1 MHILIA
7 PNCMKGSLDA
17 ASFARAIAA
26 GLRKTGGP
34 FRLTML
40 PVADGGDGTAGLLAG
55 YVSAREFV
63 TTVKDPAGRDLHAKW
78 YLGGETA
85 IMDVASASGLA
96 LLETVLHDPLNNSSF
111 GTGQLIDQAVDQGAR
126 KIILGLGGSAT
137 VDGGTGCLEAL
148 GFSFFDNKG
157 RSIPACGAK
166 LEKIK
171 RITLP
176 PAEKLSGLS
185 LTLLCDVL
193 NPLCGPL
200 GAARVFAPQKG
211 AGPGATVQ
219 LERGLENWSMIL
231 KEWSEGAWDDHAMC
245 GAAGGMAAGM
255 EVLTG
260 ATLLHGA
267 EYFLDYTGFDS
278 LLEEADVV
286 ITGEGSLDSQTG
298 HMKAPME
305 VALRASSAGKQVIG
319 IAGKI
324 TDPPAVFQKTYAFQQ
339 EGMSLDY
346 CMENAAI
353 LAEEAAFRAGLDL
366 LASRG

>member
-55 YVSAREFV
+55 YVSAKELV
-63 TTVKDPAGRDLHAKW
+63 ATVKDPAGRDLHAKW
-78 YLGGETA
+78 YLSDETA
-85 IMDVASASGLA
+85 IMDMASASGLA
-96 LLETVLHDPLNNSSF
+96 LLDSVLHDPLINSSF
-111 GTGQLIDQAVDQGAR
+111 GTGQLIDNAVARGAR

-148 GFSFFDNKG
+148 GFNFYDKNG
-157 RSIPACGAK
+157 RRIPASGAK
-166 LEKIK
+166 LEKIQH
-171 RITLP
+171 ITPP
-176 PAEKLSGLS
+176 PAEKLTGLS
-185 LTLLCDVL
+185 FTLLCDVI

-211 AGPGATVQ
+211 ANPSATII
-219 LERGLENWSMIL
+219 LERSLEHWRLIL
-231 KEWSEGAWDDHAMC
+231 NEWSDGAWDDHAMC

-260 ATLLHGA
+260 AKLLPGA

-305 VALRASSAGKQVIG
+305 VALRASSAGKQIIG

-339 EGMSLDY
+339 EDMSLDY